1 MVFAPHGSN
10 VILNVTYGNLP
21 STVTREAFEALE
33 QKLKN
38 VTSTIELTRD
48 DVRLL
53 ARALRDLDVRT
64 SAS

>member
-33 QKLKN
+33 QKLTN
-38 VTSTIELTRD
+38 ATSTIELLIPVIPNRKAAHNKNGT
-48 DVRLL
+48 
-53 ARALRDLDVRT
+53 T
-64 SAS
+64 E